1 MKQPTKISIVIA
13 TYRRPAMLRDSV
25 LSLRSLNIP
34 SNVSLE
40 VLVVDNDPGESAAG
54 VMEELA
60 DRCVGAFA
68 LRYVA
73 EPLTGLSH
81 ARNRGIEEADGDVIG
96 FLDDDIFI
104 SESWLV
110 AMLDCLHRT
119 GAASVGGPY
128 LNHWEQEPDPTV
140 RACEYKLVTPNW
152 GERDH
157 AFHGRSTPGGGNAV
171 FRRHVF
177 DAGLRFSPE
186 LGRIGNLLLS
196 GEDTELFRRLQKQG
210 DAVWY
215 CASAAIRHR
224 IGGER
229 LTQDYLIRRSF
240 WFGYSYAIIDRRVDG
255 RFTQLT
261 RALARL
267 GKLSLV
273 DTVRLAWTW
282 LRRDAARKLIARCSL
297 ATQWGYLRATFFPL
311 PMTDDAPP
319 RAATPRANRQPS
331 ETPTVSS

>member
-1 MKQPTKISIVIA
+1 MNPIKFTIVIA

-25 LSLRSLNIP
+25 LSLRTMTIP

-40 VLVVDNDPGESAAG
+40 VLIIDNDPDRSAAG
-54 VMEELA
+54 LMKELA
-60 DRCVGAFA
+60 DPCAEAFA

-81 ARNRGIEEADGDVIG
+81 ARNRGIEEAEGDVIG

-104 SESWLV
+104 SENWLV

-128 LNHWEQEPDPTV
+128 VNHWEEAPDPTV
-140 RACEYKLVTPNW
+140 RACEYKLVTPDW
-152 GERDH
+152 GDRDF
-157 AFHGRSTPGGGNAV
+157 ALRGRSTPGGGNAV
-171 FRRHVF
+171 FRRRVF

-255 RFTQLT
+255 KFSEWMH
-261 RALARL
+261 ALARF

-273 DTVRLAWTW
+273 DMARLAWAS
-282 LRRDAARKLIARCSL
+282 LRGDAAGKLIARCSI
-297 ATQWGYLRATFFPL
+297 ATQWGYLRATLFPFSIV
-311 PMTDDAPP
+311 DEQPP
-319 RAATPRANRQPS
+319 RAAAIPTNLQPS
-331 ETPTVSS
+331 EAPTVASQ

>member
-1 MKQPTKISIVIA
+1 MNPIKFTIVIA
-13 TYRRPAMLRDSV
+13 TYRRPAMLRDSL
-25 LSLRSLNIP
+25 LSLCSLNVP
-34 SNVSLE
+34 SHVSLE
-40 VLVVDNDPGESAAG
+40 VLIVDNDSERSAAK
-54 VMEELA
+54 VIDELA
-60 DRCVGAFA
+60 DRCAEAFA

-96 FLDDDIFI
+96 FLDDDIFV
-104 SESWLV
+104 SENWLV
-110 AMLDCLHRT
+110 AMLDCLQRT

-140 RACEYKLVTPNW
+140 RACEYKLVTPDW
-152 GERDH
+152 GDCDH
-157 AFHGRSTPGGGNAV
+157 AFRGRSTPGGGNAV
-171 FRRHVF
+171 FRRQVF

-196 GEDTELFRRLQKQG
+196 GEDTELFRRLQRQG

-215 CASAAIRHR
+215 CAAAAIRHR

-229 LTQDYLIRRSF
+229 LTQDYLMRRSF

-255 RFTQLT
+255 KFSELVH
-261 RALARL
+261 ALARF

-273 DTVRLAWTW
+273 DTVRLTW
-282 LRRDAARKLIARCSL
+282 AVLRRDAEGKLISRCSM
-297 ATQWGYLRATFFPL
+297 ATQWGYLRATLFPL
-311 PMTDDAPP
+311 CIADDRPT
-319 RAATPRANRQPS
+319 RAATISTDLQSS
-331 ETPTVSS
+331 EAPTVS